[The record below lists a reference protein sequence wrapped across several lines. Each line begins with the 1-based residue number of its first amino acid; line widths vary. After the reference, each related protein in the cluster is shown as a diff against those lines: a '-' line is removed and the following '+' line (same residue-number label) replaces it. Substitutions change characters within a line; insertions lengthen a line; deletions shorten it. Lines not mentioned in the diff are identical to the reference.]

1 MRIKNLV
8 WVRFGY
14 GLGISA
20 KTKAG
25 ALENQGLLVCGKQD
39 LNLQVRIAH
48 MNLNHARLPI
58 PPFPQK
64 MVGRGGFE
72 PPKRVAADLQSAPF
86 GHSGTYPY
94 GLPS

>member
-1 MRIKNLV
+1 MRIKNPV

-39 LNLQVRIAH
+39 LNLQVR
-48 MNLNHARLPI
+48 
-58 PPFPQK
+58 
-64 MVGRGGFE
+64 
-72 PPKRVAADLQSAPF
+72 
-86 GHSGTYPY
+86 TYT
-94 GLPS
+94 